1 MRPASPS
8 ARLFALR
15 QQAAAG
21 PVTLGSLA
29 DRLGHAASGTL
40 LLMCGL
46 AGLVPGLAVVLGV
59 PLCLMAIGLLL
70 GREDAWIPGQFR
82 DHPVA
87 GHRLV
92 AAIDKIAPKLRWLEQ
107 RLRPRAAWVLS
118 AAGRRTIGLAALTCG
133 ILIMLPVPFGN
144 TAPAVSVVV
153 LASGLVIG
161 DEIAVLAGLG
171 CTVFALAVD
180 AFLLLAGYETV
191 QYIADR
197 LA

>member
-8 ARLFALR
+8 VRLCALR
-15 QQAAAG
+15 QHAAAG

-29 DRLGHAASGTL
+29 DRLGHAATGTL

-70 GREDAWIPGQFR
+70 GREDAWIPGRFR
-82 DHPVA
+82 EHPIA

-92 AAIDKIAPKLRWLEQ
+92 TAIDKLVPRLRWLEQ
-107 RLRPRAAWVLS
+107 RLRPRAAWVMS
-118 AAGRRTIGLAALTCG
+118 VPGRRAIGLAALTCG
-133 ILIMLPVPFGN
+133 VLILLPVPFGN

-153 LASGLVIG
+153 LAAGLMIG
-161 DEIAVLAGLG
+161 DGIALLAGLG
-171 CTVFALAVD
+171 CTVLALAVD
-180 AFLLLAGYETV
+180 AFLLLAGYEALR
-191 QYIADR
+191 YLADR